1 MPLQDVLLAL
11 PGSFP
16 GSGGSKAVLPW
27 IWQLFTLS
35 DPLQLPFVGVL
46 LMKSFSWEGFLK
58 ESEAQSSEEQLQE
71 APGPVVISWD

>member
-46 LMKSFSWEGFLK
+46 LMKSFS
-58 ESEAQSSEEQLQE
+58 
-71 APGPVVISWD
+71 